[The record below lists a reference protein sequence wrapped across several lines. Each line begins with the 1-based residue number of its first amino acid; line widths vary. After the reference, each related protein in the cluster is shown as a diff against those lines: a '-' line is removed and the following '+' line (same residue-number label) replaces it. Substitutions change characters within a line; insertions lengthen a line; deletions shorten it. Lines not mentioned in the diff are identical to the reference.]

1 MAEAWCATC
10 CPPAFRPALF
20 AMPTCNGAM
29 KFSAVYSDSSLR
41 IRSCRSSVAVQS
53 SRRYS
58 DPRGCCSSASTPESD
73 DSDSCSVE
81 SHLTSRRQLLLLVS
95 GAAVTAAALPSY
107 ADEETGTS
115 GVDTTITDRVYL
127 DIMECPSLARADRTL
142 GNTSLICTDGEDL
155 GRIVIGLYG
164 KQVPQTVKNFKA
176 MCTGEAGSSYEG
188 TIFNRV
194 LQGQYIQGGRQG
206 AKDKGETS
214 PPTKLERNEE
224 VVRGSSFKLRHLRP
238 GTVSL
243 CLSENDDEE
252 AIKLNTDYRNV
263 EFLITT
269 GMDVVAAVSTVPTYK
284 PSDRIQ
290 QFNSFAQL
298 LGDDRAA
305 SARANWDKPLKSVV
319 IKKCGLLNVA
329 RPHIPPSLP

>member
-107 ADEETGTS
+107 ADEVSSLLAVVLYHSCFCAS
-115 GVDTTITDRVYL
+115 GL
-127 DIMECPSLARADRTL
+127 MRAL
-142 GNTSLICTDGEDL
+142 
-155 GRIVIGLYG
+155 
-164 KQVPQTVKNFKA
+164 FK
-176 MCTGEAGSSYEG
+176 SY
-188 TIFNRV
+188 I
-194 LQGQYIQGGRQG
+194 
-206 AKDKGETS
+206 S
-214 PPTKLERNEE
+214 PIL
-224 VVRGSSFKLRHLRP
+224 LR
-238 GTVSL
+238 
-243 CLSENDDEE
+243 
-252 AIKLNTDYRNV
+252 
-263 EFLITT
+263 
-269 GMDVVAAVSTVPTYK
+269 
-284 PSDRIQ
+284 
-290 QFNSFAQL
+290 L
-298 LGDDRAA
+298 L
-305 SARANWDKPLKSVV
+305 SVV
-319 IKKCGLLNVA
+319 NLVLAGDKSALFIWSSQVET
-329 RPHIPPSLP
+329 